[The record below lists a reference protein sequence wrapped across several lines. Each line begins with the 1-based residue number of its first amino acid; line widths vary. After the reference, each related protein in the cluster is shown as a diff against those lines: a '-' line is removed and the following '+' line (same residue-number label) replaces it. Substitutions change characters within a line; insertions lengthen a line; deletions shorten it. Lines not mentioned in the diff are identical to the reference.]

1 VSTLKASSRLS
12 QATGWRMIVAT
23 ALTAIICWLVVLVM
37 LRGVVAQNAEPV
49 GTETNEEEVVSR
61 RVLPQTE
68 READA
73 PEFRESADNNISF
86 PVDI

>member
-1 VSTLKASSRLS
+1 MSTLKVSHRLS

-23 ALTAIICWLVVLVM
+23 ALTAVICWLVVLVM
-37 LRGVVAQNAEPV
+37 LRGVVAQNVEPA
-49 GTETNEEEVVSR
+49 GTETNEEEVISR

-68 READA
+68 REAESS
-73 PEFRESADNNISF
+73 EFRESADNNISF